1 MSDTPVPTATLL
13 EALPAKTVLGTLP
26 GRVEG
31 IAYDSR
37 KVMAGELFVAIP
49 GFKQDGRRFAA
60 DALGR
65 GAAAVVAEG
74 ADPLPGSA
82 TARILVPSSR
92 EALAR
97 LADAYYGHPSRQ
109 LTVVGITGTNGKT
122 TTSLLVEALLGA
134 TGRPTG
140 VIGTIQ
146 YRVGAQVET
155 ASQTTPE
162 ALELQGLLARMVRAG
177 VGGAAMEVSSHAL
190 ALHRVDGIEFDVA
203 VFTNLTQD
211 HLDFHG
217 TLEAYREAK
226 TRLFTL
232 LAAGGKPRRAAV
244 VNADDPAGAAM
255 IAAATADPRVRL
267 LTYGLSAGPPGRAE
281 LQPRR
286 WESGMAGI
294 RLQVISS
301 RGPIEIVSP
310 LVGEHNVM
318 NLLGAVGV
326 GLVLDMEPQRIGEVL
341 SRVATVPGRFE
352 RVEAGQPFLVV
363 VDYAHTPDALERV
376 LTTARKL
383 LAPGKRLGVVFGC
396 GGDRDRGKRP
406 LMGGI
411 AARLA
416 DRVWVTSDN
425 PRSERP
431 EAILAEIETGIPAE
445 AASRHESIADRRRAI
460 QAAMQWAADGDVVV
474 IAGKGHETYQIVGG
488 EVLAFDD
495 RDVARTALRERGGAG
510 ASAWRA

>member
-1 MSDTPVPTATLL
+1 
-13 EALPAKTVLGTLP
+13 
-26 GRVEG
+26 
-31 IAYDSR
+31 
-37 KVMAGELFVAIP
+37 
-49 GFKQDGRRFAA
+49 
-60 DALGR
+60 
-65 GAAAVVAEG
+65 
-74 ADPLPGSA
+74 
-82 TARILVPSSR
+82 
-92 EALAR
+92 
-97 LADAYYGHPSRQ
+97 
-109 LTVVGITGTNGKT
+109 
-122 TTSLLVEALLGA
+122 
-134 TGRPTG
+134 
-140 VIGTIQ
+140 
-146 YRVGAQVET
+146 
-155 ASQTTPE
+155 
-162 ALELQGLLARMVRAG
+162 
-177 VGGAAMEVSSHAL
+177 
-190 ALHRVDGIEFDVA
+190 
-203 VFTNLTQD
+203 
-211 HLDFHG
+211 
-217 TLEAYREAK
+217 
-226 TRLFTL
+226 
-232 LAAGGKPRRAAV
+232 
-244 VNADDPAGAAM
+244 
-255 IAAATADPRVRL
+255 
-267 LTYGLSAGPPGRAE
+267 
-281 LQPRR
+281 
-286 WESGMAGI
+286 
-294 RLQVISS
+294 
-301 RGPIEIVSP
+301 
-310 LVGEHNVM
+310 
-318 NLLGAVGV
+318 
-326 GLVLDMEPQRIGEVL
+326 MEPQRIGEVL